1 VIVFSIF
8 SFLLYWA
15 GLYGSKDAESLKA
28 GGRRLM
34 IKAAEL
40 ARGSLRVLIRLRLF
54 CELSEAP

>member
-40 ARGSLRVLIRLRLF
+40 ARQSQG
-54 CELSEAP
+54 AD